1 MKKEIRKPVIAGSW
15 YPGDPDILVGEIRR
29 YLKNV
34 PGESI
39 DGTVMALVSPHAG
52 YVYSGQVAAYG
63 YRLIEGKTFDSVLV
77 IGPSHRS
84 YFEGVSLFNTGA
96 YETPLGIVPVD
107 EVLAQRILAG
117 SRLIS
122 ANLGVHIKEHSLEIQ
137 LPFLQMVLG
146 KFKFV
151 PIIMGDQDCRTCEVL
166 AEAIVRAVD
175 DRSVL
180 IVGSSDLSHFYE
192 YEKAVR
198 LDSTVLDSIR
208 KMDYREFLDLIG
220 NGKGEA
226 CGAGPVAVAMM
237 VASRLG
243 AETAKVL
250 KYANSGDVTS
260 DRDRVVGYAS
270 VAFYRKNTGKTVR
283 TEEDVGVDLGLKREE
298 KACLLDIARASIKS
312 RLEGGRIPEPP
323 MEFETL
329 NENRGAFVSLK
340 KRGRLRG
347 CIGCI
352 EARRPLYRTIEEM
365 AHAAAFNDPRFS
377 PLRREEMENLD
388 IEISVLTPL
397 KKINDIN
404 EIEIGRHGL
413 YIVKGFHSGLLLPQ
427 VATEY
432 KWEREAFLEE
442 TCHKAGLSSNAWKEE
457 DTDIYIFSADV
468 FGSDE

>member
-1 MKKEIRKPVIAGSW
+1 MEIRRPVIAGSW
-15 YPGDPDILVGEIRR
+15 YPGDPEILVREIRQ

-34 PGESI
+34 SEEPV
-39 DGTVMALVSPHAG
+39 DGAVIALISPHAG

-63 YRLIEGKTFDSVLV
+63 YRLIEGKTFDSVIV

-84 YFEGVSLFNTGA
+84 YFEGVSLFNTGG
-96 YETPLGIVPVD
+96 YETPLGVIPVD
-107 EVLAQRILAG
+107 EVLAERILAG

-122 ANLGVHIKEHSLEIQ
+122 ANFGVHTKEHSLEIQ
-137 LPFLQMVLG
+137 LPFLQVVLG

-151 PIIMGDQDCRTCEVL
+151 PVIMGDQDRRTCEAL
-166 AEAIVRAVD
+166 AEAIVRAVAG
-175 DRSVL
+175 RSVL

-192 YEKAVR
+192 YERAVR
-198 LDSTVLDSIR
+198 LDSAVLDSIR
-208 KMDYREFLDLIG
+208 KMDSRGFLDLIG

-226 CGAGPVAVAMM
+226 CGAGPAAVVMM
-237 VASRLG
+237 AAARLG
-243 AETAKVL
+243 AGAAKVL
-250 KYANSGDVTS
+250 KYANSGDVTG

-270 VAFYRKNTGKTVR
+270 VAIYRKKMGKTFR
-283 TEEDVGVDLGLKREE
+283 TKEGASVGLGLKKEE
-298 KACLLDIARASIKS
+298 KACLLNIARASIQS
-312 RLEGGRIPEPP
+312 RLEGGKIPEPSV
-323 MEFETL
+323 EFGTL
-329 NENRGAFVSLK
+329 KENRGAFVSLK

-365 AHAAAFNDPRFS
+365 ANAAAFNDPRFP
-377 PLRREEMENLD
+377 PLRKEEIENLN

-397 KKINDIN
+397 KRINDVK
-404 EIEIGRHGL
+404 EIEIGKHGL

-432 KWEREAFLEE
+432 KWDRETFLEE
-442 TCHKAGLSSNAWKEE
+442 TCHKAGLSSDAWKDE
-457 DTDIYIFSADV
+457 DTGIFIFSADV